1 MDKKNL
7 PLRRKDKNLLKKI
20 YGTMTENGRNVSLD
34 KYKASGQ
41 GQLKGKTEAYHF
53 QFYKNEHFTGAQL
66 RKLDK
71 LLTKIIKPRNKSPAE
86 PQSGIEIIKRL
97 PTENATGFDRAKF
110 IFECFAEARDIS
122 QPECLLEFLEL
133 CNKNNFPLVAFENNP
148 QGLKKTIE
156 DLRKYITGI
165 NNNPNP
171 KKNADINDSNENLNS
186 IKSNSDNPETFSC
199 DIHVDLFRHQI
210 ERLST
215 NFFERKYIFQE
226 IDIFL
231 NKNNCGFITV
241 RGEAGAGK
249 SAILANAVQKYKNS
263 EKLYCVY
270 FFISTGS
277 GFNDTVNFIEYLY
290 KQLDRIYDLSSLK
303 ENYNK
308 LSNTTEYP
316 RYGYFVKEL
325 IETVAIQKE
334 KKLLI
339 IVDALDEIFRNDP
352 TKVRSET
359 NLLYIPK
366 ELPQNVFFLIS
377 SRNSQQQNYKGA
389 ILELSLEKDQLH
401 QQQDIR
407 GYIKKQTE
415 REDVK
420 KWIQK
425 NKLATEAFIELLC
438 EKSEYRFIY
447 LFHVFQD
454 ISEFDKDSL
463 PNGIIGYYHDQY
475 NRLLIDEDGKEK
487 REVILAGLSYFRP
500 DISLNRL
507 SIFCRAKPHKLNK
520 LIKHWFDI
528 RLIDKIEQSG
538 TTYLKFSHLSF
549 YEFIEDHVNDIKT
562 IYESPKL
569 HSNLAKKLIKDIFIS
584 DESESVSYSE
594 AIFSDKMKTE
604 TIKLIPESFL
614 WSQNSHS
621 LSDYL
626 SNRAFCKEY
635 IDRIGEKNIIN
646 FLEKICNSAR
656 YSKSKDDIVEKFYK
670 NIVSR
675 REDKNPILSIEK
687 IQSIAVHDPDT
698 EFMICYRVAAS
709 KYLKEKANRA

>member
-1 MDKKNL
+1 MDNKNL
-7 PLRRKDKNLLKKI
+7 PLREDDENLLNII
-20 YGTMTENGRNVSLD
+20 YESMTQDGRD
-34 KYKASGQ
+34 KLLVKYCVIEHKD
-41 GQLKGKTEAYHF
+41 LKGKSEAYHF
-53 QFYKNEHFTGAQL
+53 QFYKSNLFNKYEQENL
-66 RKLDK
+66 N
-71 LLTKIIKPRNKSPAE
+71 LLLISRGIKN
-86 PQSGIEIIKRL
+86 GIKFIENL
-97 PTENATGFDRAKF
+97 PTSTTTKLQTARDV
-110 IFECFAEARDIS
+110 FECFAEAKDIS

-133 CNKNNFPLVAFENNP
+133 CNKNNFPLVAFENDP
-148 QGLKKTIE
+148 QELKKTIE
-156 DLRKYITGI
+156 DLREHITNI
-165 NNNPNP
+165 KNSLNF

-186 IKSNSDNPETFSC
+186 IKNNSDNPETFSC

-277 GFNDTVNFIEYLY
+277 GFNDTVNFIESLY

-303 ENYNK
+303 ESYSN
-308 LSNTTEYP
+308 LSNATGHS
-316 RYGYFVKEL
+316 RYGYFLKEL

-339 IVDALDEIFRNDP
+339 IVDALDEIFGNDP

-377 SRNSQQQNYKGA
+377 SRNSRQQNYKGA

-438 EKSEYRFIY
+438 EKCEYRFIY

-463 PNGIIGYYHDQY
+463 PNGIIG
-475 NRLLIDEDGKEK
+475 L
-487 REVILAGLSYFRP
+487 
-500 DISLNRL
+500 
-507 SIFCRAKPHKLNK
+507 
-520 LIKHWFDI
+520 
-528 RLIDKIEQSG
+528 
-538 TTYLKFSHLSF
+538 
-549 YEFIEDHVNDIKT
+549 
-562 IYESPKL
+562 
-569 HSNLAKKLIKDIFIS
+569 
-584 DESESVSYSE
+584 
-594 AIFSDKMKTE
+594 
-604 TIKLIPESFL
+604 
-614 WSQNSHS
+614 
-621 LSDYL
+621 
-626 SNRAFCKEY
+626 
-635 IDRIGEKNIIN
+635 
-646 FLEKICNSAR
+646 
-656 YSKSKDDIVEKFYK
+656 
-670 NIVSR
+670 
-675 REDKNPILSIEK
+675 
-687 IQSIAVHDPDT
+687 
-698 EFMICYRVAAS
+698 
-709 KYLKEKANRA
+709 